1 MIPVPSMVS
10 RLAHLRYGR
19 AAILLSAVLA
29 ASPAAA
35 TTSEDVAR
43 AAQGLADARRG
54 IAEAGTDGP
63 EGVLALGRAVAAYE
77 AALGSLRDVVI
88 GAGDEERRLALDLA
102 ARREEVERLLAA
114 LQAIARNPPPA
125 VALHP
130 QGPEGAARA
139 AGVMA
144 RITPALQA
152 EADET
157 ARRLTDLE
165 AARALHRKALEALAA
180 GLDDLEAAQAKLSAT
195 MAAEPV
201 IEPDGEAPNVD
212 AAMALVLRDS
222 MTLTALAAALAAA
235 PGRPEVEMRAE
246 SLSWPVNGTIQLGY
260 KEPDSAGVRRPGLVL
275 AAPPL
280 SVVSAPVD
288 AMVRY
293 AGPFLD
299 YGFVTVLEADDS
311 ALVLLAGMAQLAVRT
326 GRAVRRGDPIGLLGG
341 RMPDAEEY
349 VMAPG
354 GETDAGLNE
363 SLYIE
368 IRHGREPVDPVSL
381 FAGRNG

>member
-1 MIPVPSMVS
+1 MLLATTFVSHPV
-10 RLAHLRYGR
+10 
-19 AAILLSAVLA
+19 
-29 ASPAAA
+29 AA
-35 TTSEDVAR
+35 TTAEDVAR
-43 AAQGLADARRG
+43 AAQGLAEARTG
-54 IAEAGTDGP
+54 IAAAGTDGA
-63 EGVLALGRAVAAYE
+63 EGALAFGRAVSAYE
-77 AALGSLRDVVI
+77 AALAGLRDVVI
-88 GAGDEERRLALDLA
+88 GAGTEERRLALDLA
-102 ARREEVERLLAA
+102 ARRGEVERLLAA
-114 LQAIARNPPPA
+114 LQSIARNPPPA

-130 QGPEGAARA
+130 QGPTGAARA

-144 RITPALQA
+144 RMTPALQA
-152 EADET
+152 EADEI
-157 ARRLTDLE
+157 ARRLADLE
-165 AARALHRKALEALAA
+165 AARALHRKGLEDLAA
-180 GLDDLEAAQAKLSAT
+180 GLADLEAAHAKLSAT
-195 MAAEPV
+195 MAADPV
-201 IEPDGEAPNVD
+201 IEPDGMAPDVD

-235 PGRPEVEMRAE
+235 PGRPAVEMNAG
-246 SLSWPVNGTIQLGY
+246 SLSWPVNGMIQLGY

-280 SVVSAPVD
+280 SVVTAPVD

-299 YGFVTVLEADDS
+299 YGFVTVLEADDG
-311 ALVLLAGMAQLAVRT
+311 ALVLLAGMAQLGVRT
-326 GRAVRRGDPIGLLGG
+326 GRAVSRGDPIGLLGG

-363 SLYIE
+363 TLYIE

>member
-1 MIPVPSMVS
+1 MFVRFTVC
-10 RLAHLRYGR
+10 RLITLRFR
-19 AAILLSAVLA
+19 LAAILLSITFA
-29 ASPAAA
+29 AGPVSA
-35 TTSEDVAR
+35 TTAEDVAR
-43 AAQGLADARRG
+43 AAQGLAEARRG
-54 IAEAGTDGP
+54 LSDSGADEAEGAR
-63 EGVLALGRAVAAYE
+63 AFGRAVSAYE
-77 AALGSLRDVVI
+77 VALGSLRDVVI
-88 GAGDEERRLALDLA
+88 GAGAEERRLALDLA
-102 ARREEVERLLAA
+102 ARREDIERLLAA

-130 QGPEGAARA
+130 QGPTGAAL
-139 AGVMA
+139 AGGLMA
-144 RITPALQA
+144 RMTPALQS
-152 EADET
+152 EADEI
-157 ARRLTDLE
+157 ARRLADLDS
-165 AARALHRKALEALAA
+165 ARALHRKGLEDLAA
-180 GLDDLEAAQAKLSAT
+180 GLDDLEAAHARLSDS
-195 MAAEPV
+195 MAENPV
-201 IEPDGEAPNVD
+201 MEPDGMSADID

-222 MTLTALAAALAAA
+222 MTLTALAASLAAA
-235 PGRPEVEMRAE
+235 PGRPEVEERTE
-246 SLSWPVNGTIQLGY
+246 SLSWPVNGMIRLGY

-299 YGFVTVLEADDS
+299 YGFVTVLEADDG
-311 ALVLLAGMAQLAVRT
+311 ALVLLAGMAQLGVRT
-326 GRAVRRGDPIGLLGG
+326 GRAVTRGDPIGLLGG
-341 RMPDAEEY
+341 RMPEAEEY

>member
-1 MIPVPSMVS
+1 MSMPPSGPVRDSPRGATALCCGGMIPVPSTVS
-10 RLAHLRYGR
+10 RLAHLRNGR

-144 RITPALQA
+144 RITPALRCA
-152 EADET
+152 RAGAASARHPRIRLAPR
-157 ARRLTDLE
+157 ARRRRQD
-165 AARALHRKALEALAA
+165 HYIGHWLA
-180 GLDDLEAAQAKLSAT
+180 
-195 MAAEPV
+195 
-201 IEPDGEAPNVD
+201 
-212 AAMALVLRDS
+212 
-222 MTLTALAAALAAA
+222 
-235 PGRPEVEMRAE
+235 
-246 SLSWPVNGTIQLGY
+246 
-260 KEPDSAGVRRPGLVL
+260 
-275 AAPPL
+275 
-280 SVVSAPVD
+280 
-288 AMVRY
+288 
-293 AGPFLD
+293 
-299 YGFVTVLEADDS
+299 
-311 ALVLLAGMAQLAVRT
+311 
-326 GRAVRRGDPIGLLGG
+326 
-341 RMPDAEEY
+341 
-349 VMAPG
+349 
-354 GETDAGLNE
+354 
-363 SLYIE
+363 
-368 IRHGREPVDPVSL
+368 
-381 FAGRNG
+381 

>member
-1 MIPVPSMVS
+1 MVS

-152 EADET
+152 EADEI

-180 GLDDLEAAQAKLSAT
+180 GLDDLEGAQAKLSAT

-235 PGRPEVEMRAE
+235 PGRPEVEMQAE